1 MLAVSHRLPT
11 ELVDI
16 IYEFTLRAEGVPI
29 DSTTWSEVEV
39 IHLESE
45 DEDEYPESKD
55 EDDYHYKPS
64 GDVIRKRIYSAYQ
77 CPAISKTVLRY
88 NL

>member
-1 MLAVSHRLPT
+1 MLAVSYCLPI

-39 IHLESE
+39 IYPESEDEDEHSESEDE

-55 EDDYHYKPS
+55 EDDYYYKPS
-64 GDVIRKRIYSAYQ
+64 GDVIRKRIHSAY
-77 CPAISKTVLRY
+77 
-88 NL
+88 